1 MARLTRFAGRTMT
14 AGGVLVA
21 ATVWCGPALAWTG
34 VISWPTYDRTG
45 PDKAYEVLNE
55 LDRGVVVEVLSCDG
69 GWCKVEADRATA
81 YVEQALI
88 AQQEAPT
95 PQPVPQVAS
104 DACFESHET
113 GYGKGETWRYCPK

>member
-1 MARLTRFAGRTMT
+1 MARPIRFASKMAVAMVAMT
-14 AGGVLVA
+14 A
-21 ATVWCGPALAWTG
+21 WCGPAWAWTG

-45 PDKAYEVLNE
+45 PAKTYEVLNE

-81 YVEQALI
+81 YVEQSVI
-88 AQQEAPT
+88 AQQTAAT
-95 PQPVPQVAS
+95 PQPEKQVQS

-113 GYGKGETWRYCPK
+113 GYRKGETWRYCPR